1 MVPGVAHSLRVNGT
15 ARIVADAEFF
25 DEMAVYGRRPPLALL
40 VTVTECYFHC
50 GKALVRSQ
58 LWEPDTWPAPGTVPT
73 LGAALRDAAAL
84 SDDEVAARGRGRPAD
99 LRSRLS
105 RHGVAAEPRGEERD
119 YLDRNT

>member
-84 SDDEVAARGRGRPAD
+84 SDDEVAATDQPLCRACTCM
-99 LRSRLS
+99 
-105 RHGVAAEPRGEERD
+105 PRVHSSSPGP
-119 YLDRNT
+119 

>member
-73 LGAALRDAAAL
+73 LGAALRHVL
-84 SDDEVAARGRGRPAD
+84 NSIGGAARGEGRPAD